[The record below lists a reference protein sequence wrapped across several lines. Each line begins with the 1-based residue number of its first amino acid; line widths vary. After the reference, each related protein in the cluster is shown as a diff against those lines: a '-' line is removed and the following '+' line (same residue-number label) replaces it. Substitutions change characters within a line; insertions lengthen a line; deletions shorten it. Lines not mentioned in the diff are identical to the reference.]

1 MCGWRRGSH
10 VGGVGEAVAMSV
22 GGEEECIGQAG
33 A

>member
-22 GGEEECIGQAG
+22 GGEECIGQAG